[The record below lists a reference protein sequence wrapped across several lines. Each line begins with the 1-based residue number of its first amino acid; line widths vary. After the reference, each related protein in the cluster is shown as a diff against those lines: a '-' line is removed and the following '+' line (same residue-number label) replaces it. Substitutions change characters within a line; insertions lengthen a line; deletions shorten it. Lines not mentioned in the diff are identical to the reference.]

1 MTDPPRQGLGNFFH
15 AVTDFIDERKIRE
28 QVLAL
33 VSEETRQLV
42 ARPPR
47 GFAFVDAKAIDELE
61 AALFEL
67 QGERTLVELGLFAGK
82 RLGSTLIQP
91 VLRAAFYLLGE
102 RPEAAFGNLD
112 RFFSLV
118 TRGISFRWKPES
130 ERSGTVEAWFNGPGA
145 PEAAFH
151 VLRGSLMH
159 VYEIV
164 GQKGE
169 VDPPQV
175 VEATPA
181 GSRVLIKVHW

>member
-1 MTDPPRQGLGNFFH
+1 MPDAPRQGLGNFFH
-15 AVTDFIDERKIRE
+15 AITDFIDERKIRE
-28 QVLAL
+28 PVLAL
-33 VSEETRQLV
+33 VSEETRALV
-42 ARPPR
+42 AKPPR
-47 GFAFVDAKAIDELE
+47 GFAFVDSKAIDELE

-67 QGERTLVELGLFAGK
+67 EGEGALVDLGLYAAQ

-102 RPEAAFGNLD
+102 RPEAAFANLD

-118 TRGISFRWKPES
+118 TRGIVFSWSPES
-130 ERSGTVEAWFNGPGA
+130 DRSGTVEARFNGPGT

-151 VLRGSLMH
+151 VLRGTLMH
-159 VYEIV
+159 VYDVV

-169 VDPPQV
+169 VDPPEV
-175 VEATPA
+175 VEVTPA